1 MISGMIRA
9 ARSMTT
15 TAASARISGVSS
27 EGRPRDA
34 PRSKEQ
40 KRQAQQRAKDP
51 ARRTGVKRARTALA
65 EVRMAGSGGA
75 WRCETRGFIGN
86 DLRIP
91 RALRLHRAD
100 PLDDSDSTTPRNV
113 SSCTDPVRVASFH
126 PSGAARDCPIR
137 ARRRVETVCFDF
149 SGQCRERRE
158 DRWFSVST
166 CTAYVF
172 VVLVSHFRSR
182 LKIRRSASPTRM
194 APSTSRNRLARAV
207 LHQGGMGGSAC

>member
-65 EVRMAGSGGA
+65 EVRMAGSGRA
-75 WRCETRGFIGN
+75 WRCETRGFIGMIFAFREPYACIERIRSTIPIRR
-86 DLRIP
+86 LRAMLAAVQTLCGWHRFIHQGRRETAP
-91 RALRLHRAD
+91 SARAD
-100 PLDDSDSTTPRNV
+100 ESRPSALIFPDNAV
-113 SSCTDPVRVASFH
+113 S
-126 PSGAARDCPIR
+126 
-137 ARRRVETVCFDF
+137 VE
-149 SGQCRERRE
+149 RI
-158 DRWFSVST
+158 
-166 CTAYVF
+166 A
-172 VVLVSHFRSR
+172 
-182 LKIRRSASPTRM
+182 
-194 APSTSRNRLARAV
+194 
-207 LHQGGMGGSAC
+207 GSA